1 VITPNDLM
9 EAAALCRDSLLV
21 QVDGDW
27 ESPAGQLEWTR
38 RQTLEHVCALGYT
51 WQLATRARERRRIAL
66 AILPDA
72 PIDMLVSTLYDAATV
87 LAEVARATP
96 PEARA
101 YHPAGMADAAGFV
114 AMETDELLVHTNDI
128 LEGIDSGVEPSEHLA
143 ILVLDR
149 LFPWWPREAPPWEA
163 LLWAN
168 GRRALPGHDNP
179 GATWLWHCAPL
190 DEWDGTVPSWDAAA
204 NRPAGR
210 P

>member
-1 VITPNDLM
+1 
-9 EAAALCRDSLLV
+9 
-21 QVDGDW
+21 
-27 ESPAGQLEWTR
+27 
-38 RQTLEHVCALGYT
+38 
-51 WQLATRARERRRIAL
+51 
-66 AILPDA
+66 
-72 PIDMLVSTLYDAATV
+72 MLVSTLYDAATV

-114 AMETDELLVHTNDI
+114 AMETDELLVHTHDI
-128 LEGIDSGVEPSEHLA
+128 FEGTDSGLAPSEHLA
-143 ILVLDR
+143 LLVLDR

-190 DEWDGTVPSWDAAA
+190 EEWDGTVPSWYPAA